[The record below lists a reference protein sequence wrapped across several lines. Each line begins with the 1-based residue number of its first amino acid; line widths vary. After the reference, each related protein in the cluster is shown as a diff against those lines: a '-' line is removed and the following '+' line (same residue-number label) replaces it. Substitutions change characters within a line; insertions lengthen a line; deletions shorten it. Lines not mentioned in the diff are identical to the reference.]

1 MLVLYSRHTKKS
13 NILSLFNEF
22 PLFDNLPF
30 YKKKIKST
38 IFLLIFR
45 NLIHSNQIKSEV
57 HIIIPAVLKIGRM
70 NFKNFRIISFT
81 LMYTC
86 IFSLF
91 VSMLLLPIANKLINT
106 VWNSNFH
113 IFWSVILVSQFHL
126 HLNLIF
132 SLLFVIWFT

>member
-13 NILSLFNEF
+13 NISFLFNEF
-22 PLFDNLPF
+22 PLFENLPF
-30 YKKKIKST
+30 YQKKIKST

-45 NLIHSNQIKSEV
+45 NLIHSNQIKGEV
-57 HIIIPAVLKIGRM
+57 HIIIPAVLKIRRM

-91 VSMLLLPIANKLINT
+91 VSMLLLPIANKLTNI
-106 VWNSNFH
+106 VWNINFH

-126 HLNLIF
+126 QLNLIF